1 MSWVV
6 LIAAGLLEAVWAT
19 ALSRSHGLTRLEP
32 TLVFIAAGVASAA
45 GLAWALRTL
54 PVGTAYAIWVGI
66 GAGTTVAWS
75 MSTGSEPL
83 TLVRVLLVLGLLGCI
98 AGLKVT
104 L

>member
-1 MSWVV
+1 MSWFV
-6 LIAAGLLEAVWAT
+6 LVLAGLLEAVWAT
-19 ALSRSHGLTRLEP
+19 ALARSHGLTRLEP
-32 TLVFIAAGVASAA
+32 TLVFIAAGLASAA

-75 MSTGSEPL
+75 MATGTEPM
-83 TLVRVLLVLGLLGCI
+83 TLLRVTLVLGLLGCV
-98 AGLKVT
+98 AGLKLT